1 MLLAAEDSGT
11 KTKCRTPARKPA
23 TPLGGALS
31 SAQRRLWFLE
41 HLHPSTAA
49 YNIPVAVRLRGELN
63 VEALNSAIIV
73 VLKRHEILRARFTE
87 SNGEPQQWFE
97 DPPLRRS
104 NVLPIIDISAVFERA
119 GESDLQRRL
128 SKEARRPFD
137 LLKDELIR
145 TLLFRLAANDHVL
158 FVNMHHIVSD
168 AFSFELF
175 FREMSL
181 AYESHPN
188 PPELPILPLQYA
200 EYAAGEAERLSGN
213 VLQARLDFWKNEL
226 ANAPELLELPTDTQ
240 RPVASSPCGERQAIQ
255 LSKQATEQLQRFT
268 REQMVTPFMLGLCLF
283 KVLLYR
289 LTGQSDILVG
299 APITGRDRPGTKHVI
314 GFFSNTI
321 VLRSRMERELPFR
334 EFLQNVRT
342 TTLRA
347 FANRE
352 LPFDRLVEE
361 LQPDRHGERPPI
373 VQVMF
378 DLQPPFGR
386 GLALPGVECH
396 AEVVDTG
403 TAKFDLGMTLVTDP
417 QGWRAEIEYDTA
429 LFPAETARRWLG
441 HFAVLLTQTLNQPD
455 TAIGRLPLLTEAERQ
470 RVVVDFNQ
478 TRREP
483 VKLSLTELFE
493 RQVVARPE
501 ATALSFKNSSLTYGE
516 LNARANQLAHRLC
529 TLGVGVES
537 KVVICME
544 QKPEA
549 LVAMLAVLK
558 SRGAFVPIDPRDPD
572 ERLQMIVAD
581 AGAQVIL
588 SEEKMRPRFGTGLP
602 LLCLDNLQRTETDHD
617 NNLKVA
623 GDNESLAYVIYTS
636 GSTGK
641 PKGVQI
647 TRGSLL
653 NHNLAIGA
661 LYALSP
667 DDRVLQHASLSFDV
681 SLEEIFPTWL
691 HGGTIVMSSPELYNN
706 VAGLLR
712 IVERD
717 HVTVLNLPTA
727 LWHAV
732 VEELPREVIPSCV
745 RLVVIGG
752 ERASSKHVRAWKE
765 HVGETVQLINAYG
778 PTEATITSTV
788 FAGSGIGTGE
798 LPIGRPIA
806 NTQAFILD
814 ELQQPVPIGIP
825 GELYLGGLGVAR
837 GYLNRADL
845 TAKRFVASPLEEWP
859 GRLYRTGDLARFL
872 DDGDIEFIGRAD
884 HQVKIRG
891 FRIELEEI
899 EAHLRQHYKIR
910 NAAAVACDAEGGAR
924 LAVYIEAEQGL
935 TAEETRA
942 FLERR
947 LPHYLMPSTF
957 VMLEKLPLNSNGK
970 VNRKALPPLNSAV
983 ADAPHA
989 SADQPQDLAQRA
1001 LTEIWCRVLGLST
1014 VGIRDNF
1021 FRVGGHSLL
1030 AMRLVSRIQDAFQI
1044 DFHMKSIF
1052 ETPTIEQL
1060 AKAIESRMIE
1070 QVRQLTDEEAEQL
1083 CRQAA

>member
-1 MLLAAEDSGT
+1 MPQAVENLPTL
-11 KTKCRTPARKPA
+11 TKCGGQEWKPA
-23 TPLGGALS
+23 VPPLHKLS

-41 HLHPSTAA
+41 HLHPGTAA

-63 VEALNSAIIV
+63 VDALSAAIIV
-73 VLKRHEILRARFTE
+73 VLTRHEILRARFTDR
-87 SNGEPQQWFE
+87 NGEPQQWFE
-97 DPPLRRS
+97 EPPVRGS
-104 NVLPIIDISAVFERA
+104 NVLPISDLSANCERA
-119 GESDLQRRL
+119 GESVLQERL
-128 SKEARRPFD
+128 TAEARKPFD
-137 LLKDELIR
+137 LLNDDLIR
-145 TLLFRLAANDHVL
+145 TLLFRLAPDDHVL

-168 AFSFELF
+168 ALSFELF
-175 FREMSL
+175 FREISL
-181 AYESHPN
+181 AYEAYPN
-188 PPELPILPLQYA
+188 SPGLPVLPLQYA
-200 EYAAGEAERLSGN
+200 EYATAEAGRLSGKF
-213 VLQARLDFWKNEL
+213 LQTRLDFWKNEL
-226 ANAPELLELPTDTQ
+226 ASAPELLELPTDSQ
-240 RPVASSPCGERQAIQ
+240 RIDTGSPSGERQGVR
-255 LSKQATEQLQRFT
+255 LTKRVTEQLQRFT

-334 EFLQNVRT
+334 EFLQNVRAS
-342 TTLRA
+342 TLRA

-361 LQPDRHGERPPI
+361 LHPERHGERPPI

-386 GLALPGVECH
+386 GLALPGLECS

-429 LFPAETARRWLG
+429 LFTAETARRWLG
-441 HFAVLLTQTLNQPD
+441 HFVVLLTETLTQPD
-455 TAIGRLPLLTEAERQ
+455 TPIGRLPLLSEAERQ
-470 RVVVDFNQ
+470 RIVVGFNQ
-478 TRREP
+478 TRRDH
-483 VKLSLTELFE
+483 VNRSLTELFE
-493 RQVVARPE
+493 GQVVERRD
-501 ATALSFKNSSLTYGE
+501 ATALSFKNASLTYGQ
-516 LNARANQLAHRLC
+516 LNERANHLAHQLR
-529 TLGVGVES
+529 TLGVGPES

-549 LVAMLAVLK
+549 LIGMLAVLK
-558 SRGAFVPIDPRDPD
+558 SGAAFVPIDPRDPD
-572 ERLQMIVAD
+572 ERLQMIMAD

-588 SEEKMRPRFGTGLP
+588 SEEKMRRRFESGVP
-602 LLCLDNLQRTETDHD
+602 LLCLDTLEWRERGLENLD
-617 NNLKVA
+617 VA
-623 GDNESLAYVIYTS
+623 GDNDSLAYVIYTS

-647 TRGSLL
+647 TRGALL
-653 NHNLAIGA
+653 NHNLVIGA
-661 LYALSP
+661 TYALSP
-667 DDRVLQHASLSFDV
+667 DDRILQHASLSFDV

-691 HGGTIVMSSPELYNN
+691 HGGAIVMSSPGLYDD

-712 IVERD
+712 FVEKEQ
-717 HVTVLNLPTA
+717 VTVLNLPTA
-727 LWHAV
+727 LWHAL
-732 VEELPREVIPSCV
+732 VEELPRHIIPSCV

-765 HVGETVQLINAYG
+765 HVRETVQLMNAYG

-788 FAGSGIGTGE
+788 FVGCGKDTGE

-814 ELQQPVPIGIP
+814 ELKQPVPIGIA
-825 GELYLGGLGVAR
+825 GELYIGGPGVAR

-845 TAKRFVASPLEEWP
+845 TAERFVASPFEEWP

-872 DDGDIEFIGRAD
+872 DDGNIEFIGRAD
-884 HQVKIRG
+884 HQVKVRG

-899 EAHLRQHYKIR
+899 ESRLREHGKIR
-910 NAAAVACDAEGGAR
+910 NVAAVACDADGGTR
-924 LAVYIEAEQGL
+924 LTACIEADHGL
-935 TAEETRA
+935 TMEELRA
-942 FLERR
+942 FLEAR
-947 LPHYLMPSTF
+947 LPHYMMPSAF
-957 VMLEKLPLNSNGK
+957 VMLEKLPLNSSGK
-970 VNRKALPPLNSAV
+970 VNRKALPPLNGATSA
-983 ADAPHA
+983 AAYTA
-989 SADQPQDLAQRA
+989 ADQPQDLAQRA
-1001 LTEIWCRVLGLST
+1001 LAEIWLRLLGLPT

-1060 AKAIESRMIE
+1060 AKTIERCMID
-1070 QVRQLTDEEAEQL
+1070 QVQQLTDEEAEQL

>member
-1 MLLAAEDSGT
+1 MPRAAEKPEAKMKRDE
-11 KTKCRTPARKPA
+11 PAWKPA
-23 TPLGGALS
+23 DPLGSRLS

-49 YNIPVAVRLRGELN
+49 YNIPVSVRLRGELN
-63 VEALNSAIIV
+63 VEALIAAIV
-73 VLKRHEILRARFTE
+73 VVLTRHEILRARFAE
-87 SNGEPQQWFE
+87 ISGEPQQWFE
-97 DPPLRRS
+97 DPPVRGS
-104 NVLPIIDISAVFERA
+104 NVLPIIDLSAVYERA
-119 GESDLQRRL
+119 GESVLQRRL
-128 SKEARRPFD
+128 TEEARKPFD
-137 LLKDELIR
+137 LLKDQLIR
-145 TLLFRLAANDHVL
+145 TLLFRLGAHDHVL

-175 FREMSL
+175 FREMSF
-181 AYESHPN
+181 AYEAYPN
-188 PPELPILPLQYA
+188 SPELPILPLQYVDYAVA
-200 EYAAGEAERLSGN
+200 EAGRLSGKF
-213 VLQARLDFWKNEL
+213 LQTKLDFWRNEL
-226 ANAPELLELPTDTQ
+226 ANAPELLELPADT
-240 RPVASSPCGERQAIQ
+240 RRRVASSPCGERQAVQ
-255 LSKQATEQLQRFT
+255 LSKHVTEQLQRFC

-299 APITGRDRPGTKHVI
+299 APITGRDRPGTKQVI

-321 VLRSRMERELPFR
+321 VLRSRMERELPFCK
-334 EFLQNVRT
+334 FLQNVRA

-352 LPFDRLVEE
+352 LPFERLVEE
-361 LQPDRHGERPPI
+361 LQPERHGERPPI

-378 DLQPPFGR
+378 DLQPSFGR
-386 GLALPGVECH
+386 GLALAGVDCR

-429 LFPAETARRWLG
+429 LFTAKTAMQWLG
-441 HFAVLLTQTLNQPD
+441 HFEVLLAQTLTQPD
-455 TAIGRLPLLTEAERQ
+455 TPIGRLPLLSDAERR
-470 RVVVDFNQ
+470 RVVVEFNE
-478 TRREP
+478 TPRAP
-483 VKLSLTELFE
+483 VNLSLIELFE
-493 RQVVARPE
+493 RQVIVRPE
-501 ATALSFKNSSLTYGE
+501 ATALSFKNSSLTYAE
-516 LNARANQLAHRLC
+516 LNTRANQLAHELR
-529 TLGVGVES
+529 TRGVGVES
-537 KVVICME
+537 KVVICMD

-549 LVAMLAVLK
+549 LVAILAVLK
-558 SRGAFVPIDPRDPD
+558 SGGAFVPIDPRDPD
-572 ERLQMIVAD
+572 ERLRMIMAD
-581 AGAQVIL
+581 AEAQVVL
-588 SEEKMRPRFGTGLP
+588 SEEKMRQRIGNDVP
-602 LLCLDNLQRTETDHD
+602 LLCLDSLHWTKRGCGNIE
-617 NNLKVA
+617 VA
-623 GDNESLAYVIYTS
+623 GDNDSLAYVIYTS

-647 TRGSLL
+647 TRASLL

-661 LYALSP
+661 IYALCP

-681 SLEEIFPTWL
+681 SLEEIWPTWL
-691 HGGTIVMSSPELYNN
+691 HGGAIVMSSPGLYDD
-706 VAGLLR
+706 VAGFLR
-712 IVERD
+712 FVERE

-732 VEELPREVIPSCV
+732 VEELPRAVMPSCV

-752 ERASSKHVRAWKE
+752 ERASAKHVRAWQR
-765 HVGETVQLINAYG
+765 HVGETVQLMNAYG

-788 FAGSGIGTGE
+788 FVANGKDTGE

-806 NTQAFILD
+806 NTQVFILD
-814 ELQQPVPIGIP
+814 ELRQPVPIGIA
-825 GELYLGGLGVAR
+825 GELYIGGPGVAR
-837 GYLNRADL
+837 GYLNRPDL
-845 TAKRFVASPLEEWP
+845 TAERFVESPLEEWP

-872 DDGDIEFIGRAD
+872 DDGNVEFIGRAD

-899 EAHLRQHYKIR
+899 ESHLREHRKIR
-910 NAAAVACDAEGGAR
+910 NVAAVVCDAEGGAR
-924 LAVYIEAEQGL
+924 LAACVEADHGL
-935 TAEETRA
+935 TADELRA
-942 FLERR
+942 FLEAR
-947 LPHYLMPSTF
+947 LPHYMMPSTF

-983 ADAPHA
+983 PDAA
-989 SADQPQDLAQRA
+989 YTTVDQPRDLAQRA
-1001 LTEIWCRVLGLST
+1001 LAEIWLRLLGLPT
-1014 VGIRDNF
+1014 VGIHDNF

-1052 ETPTIEQL
+1052 EMPTIEQL
-1060 AKAIESRMIE
+1060 AKAIERRMIE
-1070 QVRQLTDEEAEQL
+1070 QVQQLTDEEAEQL